1 MKAELIHF
9 GLMALVPAALSVAAP
24 AAGAS
29 ILVPVCTGD
38 GQVHMMTVPVGGEQ
52 APGQG
57 SGACCAKGCHSGSSR
72 KRNGDN
78 LRDSNELP

>member
-1 MKAELIHF
+1 
-9 GLMALVPAALSVAAP
+9 
-24 AAGAS
+24 
-29 ILVPVCTGD
+29 VPVCTGD
-38 GQVHMMTVPVGGEQ
+38 GQVHMMTVPVGGDS

-57 SGACCAKGCHSGSSR
+57 TGTCCVKGCHSGSSR